1 MLLLWWCARRAALL
15 SSVPAQAG
23 AKKRGLCCVAVA
35 APVHSSAAQTSTSM
49 ADDGAA
55 AVIAGGGTYE
65 PIGAELPQFCNRLEN
80 ALNDKSRL
88 RLVKAADFAFT
99 CAEAES
105 VVAKVHEQDGK
116 VEALLYL
123 YAKLTDLSGFDDL
136 LGRALQ
142 WKEDQEAVK
151 TRVAALGADA
161 EVGGKTVG
169 GGAVGASLSA
179 PSEFERAV
187 PRGYN
192 APTAVRDVSAT
203 VGGHNS
209 AASGDAAESLTA
221 AEAPSADEPV
231 GGAAEVASEPEPEP
245 ESQPEPEPEP
255 EPEPKPIPEA
265 VTPPR
270 AQAPAGYFSLSEL
283 QSGCPPGVDA
293 SHKELSLDPAEFESA
308 IGTSPGEFA
317 KLPNW
322 KQSAAK
328 KKAGI
333 F

>member
-1 MLLLWWCARRAALL
+1 VL
-15 SSVPAQAG
+15 
-23 AKKRGLCCVAVA
+23 
-35 APVHSSAAQTSTSM
+35 
-49 ADDGAA
+49 
-55 AVIAGGGTYE
+55 
-65 PIGAELPQFCNRLEN
+65 
-80 ALNDKSRL
+80 
-88 RLVKAADFAFT
+88 
-99 CAEAES
+99 AEAES

-123 YAKLTDLSGFDDL
+123 YAKLTDPSGFDDL

-169 GGAVGASLSA
+169 GGAVGASLSV

-209 AASGDAAESLTA
+209 AASGDAPESLT
-221 AEAPSADEPV
+221 
-231 GGAAEVASEPEPEP
+231 
-245 ESQPEPEPEP
+245 
-255 EPEPKPIPEA
+255 EPKPIPEA